1 MRNLIMILAM
11 MAGLFSGMT
20 VLADGNE
27 DDPTPTAPSVGRR
40 GATMNDNP
48 VTEDGTCAFEWAFA
62 AGDTEA
68 CPEGVPME
76 GEMVMQRFEYGY
88 MIWVQPNDLIYVIH
102 NTAES
107 PRWFA
112 TPDPYVIGTP
122 ERDFSFNA
130 EPQPPQTSQ
139 PRLGFGALWREDD
152 ATRARIGWAVQGW
165 EAVYDGRLQRGTD
178 GTIYIDE
185 PGGGVFVLMPGAED
199 WKLYSTR

>member
-40 GATMNDNP
+40 GATVNDNP
-48 VTEDGTCAFEWAFA
+48 VTEDGTCAFEWVFA

-68 CPEGVPME
+68 CPEGVPIE

-102 NTAES
+102 NTA
-107 PRWFA
+107 A
-112 TPDPYVIGTP
+112 
-122 ERDFSFNA
+122 NA
-130 EPQPPQTSQ
+130 HSK
-139 PRLGFGALWREDD
+139 A
-152 ATRARIGWAVQGW
+152 
-165 EAVYDGRLQRGTD
+165 
-178 GTIYIDE
+178 
-185 PGGGVFVLMPGAED
+185 
-199 WKLYSTR
+199 